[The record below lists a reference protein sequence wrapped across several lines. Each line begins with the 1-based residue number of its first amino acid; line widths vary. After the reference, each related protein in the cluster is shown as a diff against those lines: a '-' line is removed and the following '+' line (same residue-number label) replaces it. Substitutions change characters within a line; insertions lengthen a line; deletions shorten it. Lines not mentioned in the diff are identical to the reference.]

1 MRNPLRKRLLRELR
15 EEAGKYLVIF
25 LLLALTIG
33 FISGFDV
40 ADGSMIAAYNE
51 SFQKYRIEDG
61 NFRVESRLNRSQIRR
76 IRQEG
81 VELYELFSVD
91 APLTNG
97 STLRIFPN
105 RTEVDLACVMEGAL
119 PAAAD
124 EIAVDRM
131 YAQNRKTAQ
140 GKPLEIGDTLSD
152 GTRTWRVC
160 GLVALSDYSA
170 LFSDNGDS
178 MFDSVQF
185 GVAVVTPESFARL
198 GEDQLAWRY
207 AWTYLQPPAGER
219 EEQDRAEALMKVLAA
234 ETKLEDFIPRYANQA
249 IQFTGDDMG
258 SDRAMVLI
266 LLYIIIAIMAFVFG
280 ITISNTIAREANV
293 IGTLRA
299 SGYTRGELVRHY
311 MTLPVLVTLAGAL
324 VGNAL
329 GYTVFKDVS
338 ADLYYA
344 SYSLPTYETRWNAEA
359 FWKTTVVPLALM
371 ALINYTI
378 LSRKLTLSPLQLLR
392 RDLRRHR
399 RGGAFPLSP
408 HIPFFTRFRLRV
420 IGQNASSYAML
431 FVGIL
436 FANLLLMFG
445 MGLPDCLNN
454 YQAAIED
461 NQLSSYQYILQVP
474 YSAMDETHRLRSAI
488 AMLRFRAD
496 VETENP
502 DAEKFT
508 AYTLKTL
515 PGQAKEESVMVYGVE
530 RDSRY
535 IPISVRDN
543 GCYLSSA
550 YADKFQLA
558 PGDAITLK
566 EPYEDKTY
574 TFTVEGVYDYMGA
587 LTVFLDQ
594 SAMNDLLGL
603 GDGYFS
609 GYLSATP
616 ITDVNEDCIA
626 TVIDLNALTKVSRQ
640 LDVSMGSLMLMVDGF
655 AVAVFL
661 ILIFLLSKLII
672 ERNAQ
677 SISMGK
683 ILGYSNGEIARLY
696 LLSTSVMVVLC
707 LLISIP
713 VMYRVL
719 VVLFR
724 YMMMQE
730 MTGWIPLKVSNS
742 VYVKMF
748 LLGVVSYGAV
758 AALEYR
764 RIQAIPMDEALKH
777 VE

>member
-1 MRNPLRKRLLRELR
+1 MKNPLGKRLLRELR

-40 ADGSMIAAYNE
+40 ADGSMIAAYDE

-61 NFRVESRLNRSQIRR
+61 NFQVESRLNRSQIKR
-76 IRQEG
+76 IRREG

-97 STLRIFPN
+97 STIRIFPN
-105 RTEVDLACVMEGAL
+105 RREVDLVCVMEGAL
-119 PAAAD
+119 PSKAD

-152 GTRTWRVC
+152 GTRNWTVC

-185 GVAVVTPESFARL
+185 GVAVVTEEGFARL
-198 GEDQLAWRY
+198 GEDQLTFRY
-207 AWTYLQPPAGER
+207 AWTYQEPPADDR
-219 EEQDRAEALMKVLAA
+219 AEQDRAEALMKVLAA
-234 ETKLEDFIPRYANQA
+234 ETRLRDFIPRYANQA

-280 ITISNTIAREANV
+280 ITISNTISKEANV

-324 VGNAL
+324 VGNVL
-329 GYTVFKDVS
+329 GYTVFKNVS

-371 ALINYTI
+371 AAINYTI
-378 LSRKLTLSPLQLLR
+378 LSRKLTLSPLQFLR
-392 RDLRRHR
+392 RDLKRHR

-408 HIPFFTRFRLRV
+408 RIPFFTRFRLRA
-420 IGQNASSYAML
+420 IGQNASGYGML

-445 MGLPDCLNN
+445 MGLPDCLDS
-454 YQAAIED
+454 YQASIED

-474 YSAMDETHRLRSAI
+474 YSAMDEEHKLRSAL
-488 AMLRFRAD
+488 AMLRFRSD

-508 AYTLKTL
+508 ACILKTL
-515 PGQAKEESVMVYGVE
+515 PGQAKEENVMVYGVE
-530 RDSRY
+530 PDSRY
-535 IPISVRDN
+535 IPISVQGDQV
-543 GCYLSSA
+543 CLSSA
-550 YADKFQLA
+550 YADKFRLSA
-558 PGDAITLK
+558 GDTITLK

-574 TFTVEGVYDYMGA
+574 TFTVAGVYDYMGSLA
-587 LTVFLDQ
+587 VFLDQ
-594 SAMNDLLGL
+594 RAMNDLLEL
-603 GDGYFS
+603 GDDYFS
-609 GYLSATP
+609 GYFSASP
-616 ITDVNEDCIA
+616 LTDLDEDCVGA
-626 TVIDLNALTKVSRQ
+626 VIDLNALTKVSRQ
-640 LDVSMGSLMLMVDGF
+640 LDVSMGNLMLMVDGF
-655 AVAVFL
+655 AVVIFV
-661 ILIFLLSKLII
+661 ILIYLLSKLMI

-677 SISMGK
+677 SISMTK
-683 ILGYSNGEIARLY
+683 ILGCSDGEIARLY
-696 LLSTSVMVVLC
+696 LLTTSFMVVLF

-713 VMYRVL
+713 LMYRVL

-724 YMMMQE
+724 HMMMQE
-730 MTGWIPLKVSNS
+730 MTGWIPLKVSFS
-742 VYVKMF
+742 VYGKMF
-748 LLGVVSYGAV
+748 LLGVASYGVV